1 LDERVNIVVDAF
13 REAVREGFDVKV
25 LLAIFVIFFL
35 IVVFLVFW
43 DRIKHLA
50 SKRFLKKLFLR
61 YAKDAL
67 LTDKEAEILW
77 EYSQKL
83 ERDPFLVLEFKSP
96 FEKVIELYIEE
107 NPDYD
112 EKMIKDMRKKLG
124 FDINPYFIPLI
135 STKDIDIYQ
144 TGTLITEHKKTYPV
158 ALFDKTEKYM
168 YWVIIDKQP
177 PFDFK
182 EGSKVKIKFLRRDDA
197 FYSFEGIVE
206 EISQEDG
213 KYILKIPHTFKL
225 EKVQRRKEVRMKV
238 EIPLNVLKVDEK
250 TEQKIKFTTE
260 TTDISIEGIGFCLPI
275 LSANNFNLKVGD
287 KINLNFKLEN
297 EEFFLEGII
306 KNSREVGR
314 KVCYG
319 VKFINVD
326 KKDKEKLTKFVQK
339 EQQKILKVYNL
350 RKRGEIK

>member
-1 LDERVNIVVDAF
+1 MDERVNIVVDAF
-13 REAVREGFDVKV
+13 REAVKEGFDVKI
-25 LLAIFVIFFL
+25 LFLIFVIFFL
-35 IVVFLVFW
+35 IVVFLVSW
-43 DRIKHLA
+43 DRIKHLTT
-50 SKRFLKKLFLR
+50 KKFLKKLFLR

-67 LTDKEAEILW
+67 LTEKEAEILW

-124 FDINPYFIPLI
+124 FDINPYFVPLI

-168 YWVIIDKQP
+168 YWVIVDRQP

-197 FYSFEGIVE
+197 FYSFEGVIE
-206 EISQEDG
+206 EIINEDG

-238 EIPLNVLKVDEK
+238 DIPINILKIDEK
-250 TEQKIKFTTE
+250 TQQKIKFTTE
-260 TTDISIEGIGFCLPI
+260 TTDISIEGVGFCLPI
-275 LSANNFNLKVGD
+275 LVANNYNLKVGD
-287 KINLNFKLEN
+287 KLGINIKIDN
-297 EEFFLEGII
+297 EDMFLEGII
-306 KNSREVGR
+306 KNAREQG
-314 KVCYG
+314 KKICYG
-319 VKFINVD
+319 VKFINMD
-326 KKDKEKLTKFVQK
+326 KKDKEIITRFIQK